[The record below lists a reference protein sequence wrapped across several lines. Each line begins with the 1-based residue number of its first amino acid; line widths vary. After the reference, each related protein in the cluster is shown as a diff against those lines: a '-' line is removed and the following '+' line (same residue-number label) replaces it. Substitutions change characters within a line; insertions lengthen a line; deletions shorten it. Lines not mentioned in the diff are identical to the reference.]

1 MGTDFIFFIGQV
13 AINAL
18 EGQVDWVFTPT
29 NILAHIQTIRRSF

>member
-18 EGQVDWVFTPT
+18 EGQVDWV
-29 NILAHIQTIRRSF
+29 LHLQTSSLTVRQ